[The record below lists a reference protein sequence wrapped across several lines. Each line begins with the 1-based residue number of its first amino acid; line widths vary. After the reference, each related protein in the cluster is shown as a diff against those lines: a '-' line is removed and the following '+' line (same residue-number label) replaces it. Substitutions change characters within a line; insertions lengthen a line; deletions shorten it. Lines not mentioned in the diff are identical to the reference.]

1 MCGRY
6 SLDNKGTFNVILV
19 LAGFWP
25 HSENSITG
33 IFVVQQV
40 AALVR
45 AGFTVKVVLPMTV
58 GRRNPKPL
66 TPEALGLSSDHV
78 SVVQIAF
85 PRVPE
90 ALTAWPGIFTLNVW
104 LAKLFIGL
112 QTAQIMRAGDYR
124 AVIIHGL
131 RYCGLSLSASS
142 KKSPS
147 RIVVMHGCDPFL
159 EEYARS
165 SPVLRAV
172 RAMSSAS
179 DSIVLVGEPLR
190 EHALAIGL
198 QPDKIAV
205 IPNGTDLPSI
215 DSVSA
220 AQRPMAETRLLLSV
234 SNLVKL
240 KGIDVNLRALAALT
254 SRRPDLR
261 WRYHIV
267 GDGVAAASLRQ
278 VAEDLGISDRVVF
291 LGRLDYRRTM
301 QEMSTCDIFSL
312 PSWGEAFGIVY
323 LEAMARMRPAVGCF
337 QNGAED
343 VITDGEDGCLV
354 APKDVENLSEVLER
368 LLEDPRLCASLGAAA
383 RRTAE
388 RFSWDT
394 NVARLLSLVGIRSAP
409 RSP

>member
-6 SLDNKGTFNVILV
+6 SLGNKGALGVILV
-19 LAGFWP
+19 LTGFWP
-25 HSENSITG
+25 HSGNSITG

-45 AGFTVKVVLPMTV
+45 AGFKVKVVLPMTV
-58 GRRNPKPL
+58 GRRHPKPL
-66 TPEALGLSSDHV
+66 TPEALGLSNDHV
-78 SVVQIAF
+78 SVLQVAF
-85 PRVPE
+85 PRLPE
-90 ALTAWPGIFTLNVW
+90 ALTAWPGDFTLNVL
-104 LAKLFIGL
+104 LAKVFMGL
-112 QTAQIMRAGDYR
+112 RTRKILRDRDYR

-131 RYCGLSLSASS
+131 RYCGLSILAPW
-142 KKSPS
+142 KNCPG
-147 RIVVMHGCDPFL
+147 RTVVMHGFDPFL
-159 EEYARS
+159 AKYARS
-165 SPVLRAV
+165 SSVVRAV
-172 RAMSSAS
+172 RSMSSAS
-179 DSIVLVGEPLR
+179 DSVVLVGEPLR
-190 EHALAIGL
+190 EHALAIGVH
-198 QPDKIAV
+198 PDKIAV
-205 IPNGTDLPSI
+205 IPNGTDLPLI
-215 DSVSA
+215 DSVSPV
-220 AQRPMAETRLLLSV
+220 QRPLGESRVLLSV
-234 SNLVKL
+234 SNLVEL
-240 KGIDVNLRALAALT
+240 KGIDVNLRALAALA

-261 WRYHIV
+261 WRYRIV
-267 GDGVAAASLRQ
+267 GDGVAASSLRQ
-278 VAEDLGISDRVVF
+278 LAVDLGISDRVVF
-291 LGRLDYRRTM
+291 VGRLDYGRTM

-354 APKDVENLSEVLER
+354 APRNVENLSEVLER